1 MWPGGWPGM
10 FFLLKVKLRKILM
23 RCTPVGSPDTYRVL
37 WIVARSL
44 TVEGFR
50 DLPGGAESLRHITAR
65 LLAGVARFGGGSGR
79 R

>member
-10 FFLLKVKLRKILM
+10 VILLSVKLRKKSM
-23 RCTPVGSPDTYRVL
+23 RCIPVGSPDTYRVL

-44 TVEGFR
+44 AVEGFR
-50 DLPGGAESLRHITAR
+50 DLPGGAESPCHNTLCLI
-65 LLAGVARFGGGSGR
+65 AGVGWFGGGSGR

>member
-1 MWPGGWPGM
+1 
-10 FFLLKVKLRKILM
+10 
-23 RCTPVGSPDTYRVL
+23 L

-50 DLPGGAESLRHITAR
+50 DLPGGAESLRHITVR